1 MATDAKGYARQV
13 LSGYAYSIQSL
24 KSRYDSL
31 ISEIDKSHDKKANEI
46 NASAR
51 AKKNESDAANKI
63 SLNNTKAGMLD
74 KGLSRSGASVQAD
87 IDHNIAG
94 RSSIAKIE
102 TDAAAERSANETSRA
117 NEKSQALRD
126 YISGVAAIEKEGNEA
141 YIAQLNRDREY
152 EASRDDEMNDRD
164 MENRKFEAERD
175 DEKHDRYVENRAYE
189 AERDDEKHDRYVENR
204 AYEADRDD
212 EKHDRYVENRA
223 YEAERDDEQYD
234 RYADNRDY
242 QASRDDEQYDRDA
255 DFRDYAADR
264 NDEIYDRYAD
274 VRDFETE
281 QGESGSEGVDPSIA
295 PRTLVDKIRTVYNS
309 KKYSSEEERKK
320 GIKGVIDTIV
330 NDETLSY
337 DFRYEVQMYAEAIGL
352 Y

>member
-31 ISEIDKSHDKKANEI
+31 ISEIDRNHDKRAKEI
-46 NASAR
+46 NAEAR

-63 SLNNTKAGMLD
+63 SLNNTKADMLD

-94 RSSIAKIE
+94 RNAMSKIDS
-102 TDAAAERSANETSRA
+102 DAASERSANEMSRA
-117 NEKSQALRD
+117 NAKSQALRD

-152 EASRDDEMNDRD
+152 EASRDDEMTDRD

-189 AERDDEKHDRYVENR
+189 ASRDDEMYDRYADSRDYQASRDDEKHDRYV
-204 AYEADRDD
+204 D
-212 EKHDRYVENRA
+212 
-223 YEAERDDEQYD
+223 
-234 RYADNRDY
+234 
-242 QASRDDEQYDRDA
+242 S
-255 DFRDYAADR
+255 RDYAADR
-264 NDEIYDRYAD
+264 NDELYDRYAD
-274 VRDFETE
+274 SREFNAEY
-281 QGESGSEGVDPSIA
+281 GENGSGGVDPNIA
-295 PRTLVDKIRTVYNS
+295 PRVLVDKIRTVYNS
-309 KKYSSEEERKK
+309 KRYDSEAERKK
-320 GIKGVIDTIV
+320 GIKGVIDTIIK
-330 NDETLSY
+330 DETLSF
-337 DFRYEVQMYAEAIGL
+337 DFRYEVQVYAKAIGL